1 MRTNKKISIL
11 LVSVLSIFLIVFF
24 VYHHIRS
31 RELMIFKK
39 SLRQSDEQVIT
50 NVLEFKSQG
59 FLKPVQDNSAW
70 DGMADLT
77 KTKDT
82 VWGKENLDAVR
93 ITFDMS
99 YLGAY
104 DQSGNLIFAAKDS
117 LSRDFSLSRLQV
129 LDYFERNKILQCFMK
144 YNDRLYEIFG
154 APIVPT
160 YDINYLT
167 PPLGYLIAVKQWDS
181 AYISEIEKT
190 TGFKL
195 DFFSDLQSSIEK
207 SELNEEN
214 IVRPVTDYKAQTMLF
229 MRFSRSNVFS
239 LEMDKLKFIK
249 YFTVLTVILSAFVF
263 FIMTSKWFSKPLKMI
278 TKSLID
284 DDLKP
289 IGPLLEQKGEFG
301 DIARL
306 IKEYQIQKN
315 FLFMENKARKE
326 ATEKYKALLM
336 AQPDMMFIL
345 DRSGN
350 FLDYYTADEKLLF
363 TSPDKFL
370 GKNMDQIFSPEL
382 TQKIKQTLHELEYGN
397 PVQPL
402 EYELA
407 FSNQH
412 NYFEARLMAMDHKR
426 ILAIVRDI
434 TERKET
440 EEKLITALE
449 KAKEADRMKSAFLNN
464 MSHEIRTPMNAII
477 GFSELM
483 TEAEGEEK
491 QQYAAIVKKSSKQLL
506 QLIED
511 VILMSRLQSE
521 TIPLNKKNFSP
532 ACLIREL
539 HQAYSVQEE
548 KNELE
553 LKMDLPVENQE
564 MIIRA
569 DEEKIQKIFHILISN
584 ALKFT
589 LKGSVEWGYRT
600 DHNFIEFFIQDTGIG
615 IPEQEQPLVFDNFYR
630 GEQVLSAAIGGTGL
644 GLNIA
649 KALVELMGGEIFFSS
664 QPNQGSRFSFRFPIE
679 KQAEGSSEKKPGVIA
694 ALKGSEA
701 YVLIAEDEPDNY
713 FYLEILLKN
722 KVEHIDHAINGK
734 EAVEMVSKKT
744 YHLIL
749 MDLKMPIMGGLE
761 ATEKIKSA
769 HPGIPVIAVTAY
781 AQPEE
786 KESAIKAGCDDYVT
800 KPIEKRKLFSIMGR
814 YFESFK

>member
-11 LVSVLSIFLIVFF
+11 LVSVLTIFLIVFF
-24 VYHHIRS
+24 VYHQIRS
-31 RELMIFKK
+31 RELMIFQK
-39 SLRQSDEQVIT
+39 SLRQSDEQVIK

-59 FLKPVQDNSAW
+59 FMKPTKDNSAW

-99 YLGAY
+99 FLGAY
-104 DQSGNLIFAAKDS
+104 DKSGNLIYASKDS
-117 LSRDFSLSRLQV
+117 LSKDFSLSRLQV
-129 LDYFERNKILQCFMK
+129 LEYFERNKILQGFMK

-190 TGFKL
+190 TGFEL

-207 SELNEEN
+207 SEINEEN
-214 IVRPVTDYKAQTMLF
+214 IVRPVTDHKAQTLLF

-239 LEMDKLKFIK
+239 LEMDKLNFIK
-249 YFTVLTVILSAFVF
+249 YFAVLIVILSAFVF

-278 TKSLID
+278 TKSLVD

-289 IGPLLEQKGEFG
+289 VGPLLEQKGEFG

-315 FLFMENKARKE
+315 FLVMENKARKE
-326 ATEKYKALLM
+326 ATEKYRALLM

-345 DRSGN
+345 DRSGK
-350 FLDYYTADEKLLF
+350 FLDYYTSDEKLLL
-363 TSPDKFL
+363 TSSDKFL
-370 GKNMDQIFSPEL
+370 GKNIDQLFPPEL
-382 TQKIKQTLHELEYGN
+382 TQKIKQTLLELEYGN
-397 PVQPL
+397 PAQPL
-402 EYELA
+402 EYELPLL
-407 FSNQH
+407 NQH
-412 NYFEARLMAMDHKR
+412 NYFEARLMAMDRER

-434 TERKET
+434 TRRKET
-440 EEKLITALE
+440 EKKLITALE
-449 KAKEADRMKSAFLNN
+449 KAKEADRMKSAFLTN

-521 TIPLNKKNFSP
+521 TMPLNKKNFSP
-532 ACLIREL
+532 AFLIREL
-539 HQAYSVQEE
+539 QQAYAVREV

-553 LKMDLPVENQE
+553 IKIDLPIENQE
-564 MIIRA
+564 MIIQA
-569 DEEKIQKIFHILISN
+569 DEEKIQKVFHILISN

-589 LKGSVEWGYRT
+589 SKGSVALGYRY
-600 DHNFIEFFIQDTGIG
+600 DHPDIEFFIQDTGMG
-615 IPEQEQPLVFDNFYR
+615 IPEQEQPLIFDNFYR

-649 KALVELMGGEIFFSS
+649 KAMVELMGGKIFFSS
-664 QPNQGSRFSFRFPIE
+664 QPNHGSRFSFRVPIE
-679 KQAEGSSEKKPGVIA
+679 KPAEVNFEKTPA
-694 ALKGSEA
+694 ANTALKGSEA
-701 YVLIAEDEPDNY
+701 CVLIAEDEPDNY

-722 KVEHIDHAINGK
+722 KVKHIDHAINGK
-734 EAVEMVSKKT
+734 EAVEMVSKNL

-761 ATEKIKSA
+761 ATGIIKST
-769 HPGIPVIAVTAY
+769 HPGIPVIAVTAF

-786 KESAIKAGCDDYVT
+786 KESAFKAGCDDYIT
-800 KPIEKRKLFSIMGR
+800 KPIERSKLFSIMGR
-814 YFESFK
+814 YFESF